1 MCIDK
6 YIYVLLIDINQHTW
20 KQLEVK
26 YDSERGES
34 SS

>member
-1 MCIDK
+1 M
-6 YIYVLLIDINQHTW
+6 YTLLIDINQHTW